1 MDSGWQQVGMVSDL
15 AKVRCRR
22 LFTER
27 REDSIVLVHLRGQFF
42 AMNAW
47 CPHQGGPL
55 FRGDIEDV
63 NGQHCLVC
71 PLHRYAFSLS
81 DGTASCGL
89 RQSTFECKEEAG
101 QLYIRC
107 PFRLSLQPL

>member
-1 MDSGWQQVGMVSDL
+1 NPSRRMDSGWQQVGMVSDL

-47 CPHQGGPL
+47 CPHQGKGGGSL
-55 FRGDIEDV
+55 LRIRVLCE
-63 NGQHCLVC
+63 CVC
-71 PLHRYAFSLS
+71 S
-81 DGTASCGL
+81 
-89 RQSTFECKEEAG
+89 
-101 QLYIRC
+101 
-107 PFRLSLQPL
+107 